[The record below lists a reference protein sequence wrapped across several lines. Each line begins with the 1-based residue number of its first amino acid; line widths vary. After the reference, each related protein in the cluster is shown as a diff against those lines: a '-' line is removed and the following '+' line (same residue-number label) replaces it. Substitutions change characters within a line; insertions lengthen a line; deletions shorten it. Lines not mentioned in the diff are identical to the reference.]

1 MLKIGRE
8 TSFRHPIVF
17 QKNFKRVKSK
27 RSAAY
32 FQYISTF
39 LNLAYNKTKLY
50 KTLDYW
56 SRDMFKFDFLEKG
69 LGIFSSSHFVYDIS
83 RKTFLRL
90 HSINWPNSIAWLP
103 LLLEILFTMCVAIV
117 CFPGWDV
124 INVEINL
131 NFLIKPFFS
140 MPKMSRQN
148 F

>member
-1 MLKIGRE
+1 MLKIDRE

-17 QKNFKRVKSK
+17 KKNFKRVKSK

-83 RKTFLRL
+83 RNTFLKL
-90 HSINWPNSIAWLP
+90 HSINRPNSIAWLP
-103 LLLEILFTMCVAIV
+103 LLLEILFTMCIGIV
-117 CFPGWDV
+117 CLF
-124 INVEINL
+124 NL

-140 MPKMSRQN
+140 MPKKSRQN